1 MSERQRLFFALW
13 PDEALCAALAPLL
26 TLQRECGGRAYPP
39 ANLHLT
45 LHFLGSVV
53 AQTRDCLEQAADA
66 IVLPPFAMTLDR
78 FGYWPRPRVV
88 WLGCGETPPPLTA
101 LVDAVNGVAEGC
113 GLEPERRPYQPHLT
127 LLRKAR
133 QMPLAEAPT
142 LRWPVDAFV
151 LAESLSTPAGVE
163 YRVLRRWRLRGG
175 EQVTGSR

>member
-1 MSERQRLFFALW
+1 MSGPSRLFFALW
-13 PDEALCAALAPLL
+13 PDEALRGSLAPLL
-26 TLQRECGGRAYPP
+26 KLQRECGGRAHPP

-45 LHFLGSVV
+45 LNFLGSVA

-66 IVLPPFAMTLDR
+66 IVLPPFTLTLDR

-101 LVDAVNGVAEGC
+101 LVDAVNGVVEGC
-113 GLEPERRPYQPHLT
+113 GMEPERRPYHPHLT

-133 QMPLAEAPT
+133 QLPTVEAPS

-151 LAESLSTPAGVE
+151 LAESVSTPAGVE
-163 YRVLRRWRLRGG
+163 YRVLRRWCLRNGD
-175 EQVTGSR
+175 R